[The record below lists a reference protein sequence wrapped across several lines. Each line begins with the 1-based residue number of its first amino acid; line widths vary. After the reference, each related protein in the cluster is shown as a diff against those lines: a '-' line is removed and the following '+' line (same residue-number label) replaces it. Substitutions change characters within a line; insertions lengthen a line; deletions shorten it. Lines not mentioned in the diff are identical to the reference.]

1 MALDRFNLAWN
12 DFEKCVSNSFKELL
26 DNGYFVDVTLAT
38 DDDYHIKAHK
48 VVLST
53 CSPVLK
59 SILEKHPHQHPLIY
73 MSGIK
78 HQELKSIINFM
89 YVGET
94 EVAHDK
100 LEIFMSIAAKFKI
113 KGLSNCQINEEPS
126 RPNQEQAKLEFK
138 SIHKDDPLKEALE
151 ADKKDENN
159 DAQGLTPKEEEDN
172 VVNASDD
179 KIMDAYIESNQSKKT
194 EESKE
199 PTKIG
204 QEYFCQYCDY
214 KARFRNNVYN
224 HTAAQHEGKRFPCD
238 FCQYESKY
246 YGDLIKHKG
255 RKHLYNKYTSK
266 RALKQKMIDTNV

>member
-26 DNGYFVDVTLAT
+26 DNGYFVDVTLAS

-78 HQELKSIINFM
+78 YQELKAIINFM

-179 KIMDAYIESNQSKKT
+179 KIMDTYIESNQLKKT

>member
-12 DFEKCVSNSFKELL
+12 DFDKCVSNSFKELL

-53 CSPVLK
+53 CSPVLR

-78 HQELKSIINFM
+78 YQELRSIINFM
-89 YVGET
+89 YIGET
-94 EVAHDK
+94 EVTHDK

-126 RPNQEQAKLEFK
+126 QPKQDGVKLEFK
-138 SIHKDDPLKEALE
+138 SIHENDATKEPLE
-151 ADKKDENN
+151 ADDKDQNN
-159 DAQGLTPKEEEDN
+159 DTQELSLEEDEKEN
-172 VVNASDD
+172 IVKASDD
-179 KIMDAYIESNQSKKT
+179 RVMDAHIETNQLTKK
-194 EESKE
+194 ESKE

-255 RKHLYNKYTSK
+255 RKHLFNKYTSK
-266 RALKQKMIDTNV
+266 RALKQQKKTQD